1 MWCRSQKII
10 LKNKFD
16 FKKKEVLH
24 LRPAFQKRLEKW
36 SFDKLKS
43 WSEIKST
50 ELLTMLDF
58 TKSEVVDLPPQSKEV
73 GRESENKFFDLM
85 QQRTGKLF

>member
-1 MWCRSQKII
+1 
-10 LKNKFD
+10 
-16 FKKKEVLH
+16 
-24 LRPAFQKRLEKW
+24 
-36 SFDKLKS
+36 
-43 WSEIKST
+43 
-50 ELLTMLDF
+50 MLDF